1 MKNLSMIIATSSL
14 FLSLAMTANARD
26 TVLPYP
32 VADVLNTEQAKAKL
46 GTSVKFYFGDQ
57 PHGAIEKDFGE
68 YRTNRKTNA
77 FNKSDKEACEWVF
90 LTTMLVLRDR
100 ALQEGANAVVNIR
113 SNYRNNLVSSNDTFQ
128 CGAGGLIAGVALVG
142 DIVKLKE

>member
-1 MKNLSMIIATSSL
+1 MKKIFMIIAVGSL
-14 FLSLAMTANARD
+14 FLSMVAAARD

-32 VADVLNTEQAKAKL
+32 VADALNSEQAKAKL

-57 PHGAIEKDFGE
+57 AYGTVEKKLSE

-90 LTTMLVLRDR
+90 LSAMLALRDR
-100 ALQEGANAVVNIR
+100 ALQEGADAVVNIR
-113 SNYRNNLVSSNDTFQ
+113 SNYRNNLTSSNDTYQ
-128 CGAGGLIAGVALVG
+128 CGSGALVAGVALVG
-142 DIVKLKE
+142 DLVKLKQ